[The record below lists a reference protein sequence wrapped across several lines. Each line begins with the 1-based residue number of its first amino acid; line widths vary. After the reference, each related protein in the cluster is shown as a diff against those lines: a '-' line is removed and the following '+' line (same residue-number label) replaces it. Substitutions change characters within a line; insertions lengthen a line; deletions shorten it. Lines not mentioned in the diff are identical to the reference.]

1 MTDLDAG
8 RAQRPR
14 DIESAG
20 ILVRL
25 HTNQADQTEIAA
37 RSEQRQQCRD
47 VDAAVGFIDHV
58 DVNGDV
64 RTEHLTLR
72 AIRRYAVEGCK
83 GIGRYQRPPPPY
95 DVPVVI
101 VVGRFDQNELEAPLW
116 VHALAY
122 HVPPLKSSSKE
133 PGTGRRRRG
142 K

>member
-1 MTDLDAG
+1 MKTADSDLDAG

-37 RSEQRQQCRD
+37 RSKKRQESRD
-47 VDAAVGFIDHV
+47 VDAAVGLIDHF

-72 AIRRYAVEGCK
+72 AIHRYAVECCE

-95 DVPVVI
+95 DVPIVI
-101 VVGRFDQNELEAPLW
+101 VVGRFDQNELEASL
-116 VHALAY
+116 
-122 HVPPLKSSSKE
+122 
-133 PGTGRRRRG
+133 
-142 K
+142 